1 MRFIISKNEF
11 KNASFDLK
19 AQFLMIGVLMPLM
32 GIGFGL
38 LLLYAQFFGHEV
50 PTKNELIEINGKVFN
65 YTFDRQGIRND
76 FNTIIYIENYENG
89 FIVRNLTKD
98 ITHDLFDKSQNNSVS
113 FWIDKIRQDKINS
126 GKNILTYGLSVNE
139 RIVNQLDR
147 ELERDY
153 KSKDDFYIIGLIL
166 ICLGLIL
173 YRKYLNRIINGQ
185 TKPSS

>member
-1 MRFIISKNEF
+1 MRLIIRKNEF
-11 KNASFDLK
+11 KNASFALK
-19 AQFLMIGVLMPLM
+19 AQFLMMGVLMPLM

-38 LLLYAQFFGHEV
+38 LLLYAQFIGHEV
-50 PTKNELIEINGKVFN
+50 PTKNELIEIKGNLIN
-65 YTFDRQGIRND
+65 YKFDRQGIRND
-76 FNTIIYIENYENG
+76 FNTIIYIDNYDNG

-98 ITHDLFDKSQNNSVS
+98 IIHDLFGESQNNSVS

-126 GKNILTYGLSVNE
+126 GKNILTYGLFVNE

-147 ELERDY
+147 ELEKDNNA
-153 KSKDDFYIIGLIL
+153 KDDFYIIGIIL

-185 TKPSS
+185 TKPSR